1 MAVVVAFL
9 VTVSGYSGCVG
20 IYSTWYQYIYVS
32 VRHGKNK
39 QEPGIP
45 DFTNHHPDQHHELA
59 SSSSSSSSGSS
70 GSSGSSKTFLVVV
83 VTGGI
88 DMSLLL

>member
-1 MAVVVAFL
+1 MAFL

-59 SSSSSSSSGSS
+59 SSSSS